1 MLKVKVL
8 GKDVTIDDD
17 GAIEAEDDAVIDKLF
32 DAMKTEVDT
41 SQGLVNAGTFDDLS
55 TMVLLDLVD
64 PDFEIVSGSVDA
76 HITKRLVQEGD
87 VLEFNEDD

>member
-17 GAIEAEDDAVIDKLF
+17 GGIETEDDAVLDKLF

-41 SQGLVNAGTFDDLS
+41 SQGLTHAGTFDDLS

-64 PDFEIVSGSVDA
+64 PNFEIVEGDA
-76 HITKRLVQEGD
+76 DARLVKRLVQEGD
-87 VLEFNEDD
+87 VLTMDDED